1 MGAWQYAIAD
11 FDRAH
16 CAGVATIN
24 ARLAGQNLAA
34 NNAGF
39 DVKQHALDL
48 DTVKGK
54 AVGLQVGHDHGIGF
68 TAGMSPGLLIPN
80 LISGAQALFCQRGHA
95 GNQRLVLGG
104 GRPVPNRLA
113 GIAHQ
118 IVDGVDGDVALLVT
132 KHHGAEH
139 DLFAELL
146 GFRLHHQ
153 HCGFGASHDQV
164 HDGALACRLARVEH
178 VLAVDV
184 ANTGGTNRAGEWNA
198 ADRQGR
204 AGGDECGDVC
214 IDFRVQRQG
223 MHHHLNFIEE
233 AFGEQRANR
242 AVDQAAG
249 ECFKLA
255 GATFAFEK
263 AARDLA
269 GSVGFFQVIHRQG
282 EEILTR
288 LGVLGRDHGRQHH
301 SAFDIHHHSTT
312 RLAGDF
318 SGFHDDRVLAPL
330 EGLGH
335 FIEHAHIDIS

>member
-1 MGAWQYAIAD
+1 MGAWQHAVAD

-16 CAGVATIN
+16 GAGVTTVD
-24 ARLAGQNLAA
+24 ARLAGQNLAT

-48 DTVKGK
+48 DAVKGK
-54 AVGLQVGHDHGIGF
+54 AVGLQVSHDHGIGF
-68 TAGMSPGLLIPN
+68 TAGVGTGLLIAN
-80 LISGAQALFCQRGHA
+80 LISRAQALFCQRIHA

-118 IVDGVDGDVALLVT
+118 IVDGVDGNVALLMA

-153 HCGFGASHDQV
+153 HCGFGTSHDQV
-164 HDGALACRLARVEH
+164 HDGALACGLTRVEH
-178 VLAVDV
+178 VLAVDI
-184 ANTGGTNRAGEWNA
+184 ANTSGTNRAGEWNT
-198 ADRQGR
+198 ADRQGST
-204 AGGDECGDVC
+204 GGDQSGDVC

-223 MHHHLNFIEE
+223 MHHDLNFIKE
-233 AFGEQRANR
+233 AFGEERANR
-242 AVDQAAG
+242 AVDQTAG

-263 AARDLA
+263 AARNLA
-269 GSVGFFQVIHRQG
+269 GSVGFFQIIHRQG
-282 EEILTR
+282 EEILTG
-288 LGVLGRDHGRQHH
+288 LGVLGRHHRRQHH
-301 SAFDIHHHSTT
+301 CAFDIHHHSTT
-312 RLAGDF
+312 RLAGDL